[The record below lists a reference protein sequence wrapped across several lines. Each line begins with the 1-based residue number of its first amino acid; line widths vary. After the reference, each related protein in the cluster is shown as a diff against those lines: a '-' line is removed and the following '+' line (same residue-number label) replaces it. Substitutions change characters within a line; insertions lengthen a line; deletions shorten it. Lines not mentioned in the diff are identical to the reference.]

1 MAHEN
6 LKTALVS
13 GGSRGIGRAVVLR
26 LARDGYQVAF
36 CYQNHSD
43 AVQSLEKEAAE
54 LGVHVVGRQV
64 DVTDAEA
71 VRAWVQDTE
80 RELGP
85 LDVVVNSAGIVRD
98 TPLVM
103 MKDED
108 WKDVVDVNLTGTFHV
123 ARAAVFGMMKRKSG
137 CVVNLSSVAG
147 VHGNATQTN
156 YSATK
161 AGIIGFSKALSKEVG
176 RYGIRV
182 NAVAP
187 GFIDTDMVSGLSDAY
202 RENAKKGISLRRFG
216 SPEDVAE
223 AISYL
228 VSAQY
233 VTGTVLEIDGGL
245 SI

>member
-1 MAHEN
+1 MAHEIS
-6 LKTALVS
+6 KTALVS

-26 LARDGYQVAF
+26 LARDGHRVAF
-36 CYQNHSD
+36 CYQNPSE

-54 LGVHVVGRQV
+54 LGATVVGRQV
-64 DVTDAEA
+64 DVTDAAA

-85 LDVVVNSAGIVRD
+85 VDLVVNSAGIVRD

-108 WKDVVDVNLTGTFHV
+108 WADVIDVNLTGTFHV
-123 ARAAVFGMMKRKSG
+123 SRAAVFGMMKRKSG
-137 CVVNLSSVAG
+137 CIVNISSVAG

-156 YSATK
+156 YSASK
-161 AGIIGFSKALSKEVG
+161 AGIIGFTKALSKETG
-176 RYGIRV
+176 RYGIRA

-187 GFIDTDMVSGLSDAY
+187 GFIDTDMVSGLSDSF
-202 RENAKKGISLRRFG
+202 REKAEQGISLRRFG
-216 SPEDVAE
+216 SAEDVAE
-223 AISYL
+223 AVAYL
-228 VSAQY
+228 AEAQY